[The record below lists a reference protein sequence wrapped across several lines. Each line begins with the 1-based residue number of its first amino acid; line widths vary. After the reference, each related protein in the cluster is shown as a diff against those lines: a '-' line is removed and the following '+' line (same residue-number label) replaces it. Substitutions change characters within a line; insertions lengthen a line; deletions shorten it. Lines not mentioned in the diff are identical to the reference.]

1 MDHWLTLLWY
11 HLRQQEKWQ
20 QESSFDFSEVSKSN
34 PFPANWGFL
43 TLKGLSATLR
53 ISRQSLQKKP
63 SDQMVSGRSQYVS
76 SLYRMMC
83 NSWENLTWPE
93 KLIFVI
99 LDAKFRGYTKPRKAW
114 LVRNRNLQMCLLS
127 FCFLFLF
134 HPNCVPSARI
144 IFFILI
150 FGLLGGITNNPLY
163 RISITI
169 FSLNIF
175 MLMDFANSKHCHGEF
190 FFFFGALFIL
200 TNI

>member
-1 MDHWLTLLWY
+1 M
-11 HLRQQEKWQ
+11 
-20 QESSFDFSEVSKSN
+20 
-34 PFPANWGFL
+34 
-43 TLKGLSATLR
+43 
-53 ISRQSLQKKP
+53 
-63 SDQMVSGRSQYVS
+63 
-76 SLYRMMC
+76 
-83 NSWENLTWPE
+83 
-93 KLIFVI
+93 I

-169 FSLNIF
+169 FSLNIC

-200 TNI
+200 TNIQAYFYTDCVFSFFFMMTQVLLYYNKIYIEV